1 MMSSSTKSIAEKVK
15 KCSQDARGPCT
26 TVSRFTVGILQ
37 GQEYI
42 YIYIYIIFI
51 IYMFDMDL
59 V

>member
-42 YIYIYIIFI
+42 LYIYNIY

>member
-1 MMSSSTKSIAEKVK
+1 MMSSLTKSIAEKVK

-37 GQEYI
+37 GQEYV
-42 YIYIYIIFI
+42 YIYIIFI